1 MKFREKNFSKIR
13 EGRKILKYLKDHPVL
28 PISAASL
35 GIGIANYKTNTKR
48 QKESVQQ
55 HKEQLKA
62 LEKLSGNISENSKY
76 LNTLRDSIIENSNNI
91 KQYRVNQGEN
101 YLNQKDVLPE
111 KKKKVR
117 KSIFGKL
124 LNKDFSIQ
132 DGGFKGRKLSP
143 EKSSVGTGAVVGG
156 AFGAGIGAFLGHE
169 QKESGSF
176 ALVAGLFGAGIGAL
190 AVWLNNIAN
199 ESYFNLGLSTRA
211 NSYTLIKGLERIY
224 IPEEDEVEEST
235 ETTTYDKDI
244 FGRRVKSTTKVTKSP
259 RKSSVSPI
267 GTLFSVDS
275 DPKRCTINLLLRG
288 NVLVML
294 VTKPSNLE
302 LTKINNVLDKYC
314 RKFKMADYS
323 SKTIEKNTYLVEVN
337 IVQNQ
342 EAYLVSDLINSGLK
356 VNILTT
362 DKFGIKNR

>member
-1 MKFREKNFSKIR
+1 MKFRGKKV
-13 EGRKILKYLKDHPVL
+13 LTYLKDHPIL
-28 PISAASL
+28 PLSAASL
-35 GIGIANYKTNTKR
+35 GVGIANYKTNTKR
-48 QKESVQQ
+48 QKESIQQ
-55 HKEQLKA
+55 HKEQLEALTRLSKNISKNSESLNELNKN
-62 LEKLSGNISENSKY
+62 LEKES
-76 LNTLRDSIIENSNNI
+76 RDTDI
-91 KQYRVNQGEN
+91 K
-101 YLNQKDVLPE
+101 
-111 KKKKVR
+111 R

-132 DGGFKGRKLSP
+132 DGGFKGRKLPP

-156 AFGAGIGAFLGHE
+156 ALGAGVGAFLGHE

-176 ALVAGLFGAGIGAL
+176 ALVGGLFGAGIGAL

>member
-1 MKFREKNFSKIR
+1 MKFRGKKVLI
-13 EGRKILKYLKDHPVL
+13 YLKDHPIL
-28 PISAASL
+28 PLSAASL
-35 GIGIANYKTNTKR
+35 GVGIANYKTNTKR
-48 QKESVQQ
+48 QKESIQQ
-55 HKEQLKA
+55 HKEQLEALIRLSKNISKNSESLNELNKN
-62 LEKLSGNISENSKY
+62 LEKES
-76 LNTLRDSIIENSNNI
+76 RDTDI
-91 KQYRVNQGEN
+91 K
-101 YLNQKDVLPE
+101 
-111 KKKKVR
+111 R

-132 DGGFKGRKLSP
+132 DGGFKGRKLPP

-156 AFGAGIGAFLGHE
+156 ALGAGVGAFLGHE

-176 ALVAGLFGAGIGAL
+176 ALVGGLFGAGIGAL

-224 IPEEDEVEEST
+224 IPEEEGVEEST

-275 DPKRCTINLLLRG
+275 DPKRCIINLLLRG

>member
-1 MKFREKNFSKIR
+1 MKFREKKVLI
-13 EGRKILKYLKDHPVL
+13 YLKDHPIL
-28 PISAASL
+28 PLSAASL
-35 GIGIANYKTNTKR
+35 GVGIANYKTNTKR
-48 QKESVQQ
+48 QKESIQQ
-55 HKEQLKA
+55 HKEQLEALTKLSKNISKNSESLNELNKN
-62 LEKLSGNISENSKY
+62 LEKESGDIDTK
-76 LNTLRDSIIENSNNI
+76 
-91 KQYRVNQGEN
+91 
-101 YLNQKDVLPE
+101 
-111 KKKKVR
+111 R

-156 AFGAGIGAFLGHE
+156 ALGAGVGAFLGHE

-235 ETTTYDKDI
+235 ETTTYDKDV

>member
-1 MKFREKNFSKIR
+1 MKFRGKKVLI
-13 EGRKILKYLKDHPVL
+13 YLKDHPIL
-28 PISAASL
+28 PLSAASL
-35 GIGIANYKTNTKR
+35 GVGIANYKTNTKR
-48 QKESVQQ
+48 QRESIQQ
-55 HKEQLKA
+55 HKEQLEALTRLSKNISKNSESLNELNKN
-62 LEKLSGNISENSKY
+62 LEKESG
-76 LNTLRDSIIENSNNI
+76 DDI
-91 KQYRVNQGEN
+91 KR
-101 YLNQKDVLPE
+101 
-111 KKKKVR
+111 R
-117 KSIFGKL
+117 SIFGKL

-132 DGGFKGRKLSP
+132 DGGFKGRKLLP

-156 AFGAGIGAFLGHE
+156 ALGAGVGAFLGHE

-176 ALVAGLFGAGIGAL
+176 ALVGGLFGAGIGAL

-235 ETTTYDKDI
+235 ETTTYDKDV